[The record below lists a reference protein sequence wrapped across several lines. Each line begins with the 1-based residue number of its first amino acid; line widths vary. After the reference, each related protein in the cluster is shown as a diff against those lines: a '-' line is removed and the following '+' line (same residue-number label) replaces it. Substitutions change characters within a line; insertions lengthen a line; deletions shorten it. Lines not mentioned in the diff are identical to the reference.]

1 MKSLILILLFGLMI
15 SLTSSCRALAQET
28 VPTQITVNDS
38 GEVAEQPQQVEKQGF
53 FARIWDDLKGKA
65 SDGVYYF
72 LIGLVGGI
80 FSKRGWVDKIKY
92 WMGYY
97 VEVSH
102 ELSEL
107 LEASSNG
114 VAVLNNS
121 LQSNG
126 KLKPN
131 SLEEIKKA
139 GKPVLV
145 EFGDFKAK
153 LTPKK

>member
-1 MKSLILILLFGLMI
+1 MKSLILILFFGLMI
-15 SLTSSCRALAQET
+15 GLTSSCRAIAQT
-28 VPTQITVNDS
+28 SPQIAISDS
-38 GEVAEQPQQVEKQGF
+38 GEVSEQPQQVEKQGF
-53 FARIWDDLKGKA
+53 FARIWGDLKDKA
-65 SDGVYYF
+65 SDGIYYF

-80 FSKRGWVDKIKY
+80 FSKRGWVDKMKY

-114 VAVLNNS
+114 VAVLNDS

-131 SLEEIKKA
+131 SLNDIKKA
-139 GKPVLV
+139 GKPILV